1 MNSSVIVLQK
11 EFKIALL
18 LLFLIFLSFVV
29 PVRRGVCNFHSI
41 IAAKIHVVEAEAC
54 C

>member
-18 LLFLIFLSFVV
+18 LLFLIFLSFAI
-29 PVRRGVCNFHSI
+29 PVRRGMCNLHSI
-41 IAAKIHVVEAEAC
+41 IAAKIHVLEVEAC
-54 C
+54 

>member
-11 EFKIALL
+11 GFKIAL
-18 LLFLIFLSFVV
+18 LLFLIFLSFAV
-29 PVRRGVCNFHSI
+29 PVRRGMCNFHSI
-41 IAAKIHVVEAEAC
+41 IAAKIHVLEGEAC